1 MYTFLA
7 GVHSIAQNCTKIPLV
22 PSEMKHANEYS
33 RFPLYTLL
41 VSTKNK
47 EYIYI
52 YIYIYIYT
60 HTHTHTHT
68 YTYTHTHNHMTIYVF
83 MSFGLEGLGFVTQKD
98 TSATRGHTQYEQQV
112 LSPK

>member
-1 MYTFLA
+1 MNWKLECRYVPEKKFTFPA
-7 GVHSIAQNCTKIPLV
+7 GVHSIVQNCIEIPLV

-47 EYIYI
+47 EYICM
-52 YIYIYIYT
+52 YT
-60 HTHTHTHT
+60 HTHI
-68 YTYTHTHNHMTIYVF
+68 YTRSHLTMYIF

-98 TSATRGHTQYEQQV
+98 TSATRVHTQHKQQV

>member
-1 MYTFLA
+1 
-7 GVHSIAQNCTKIPLV
+7 
-22 PSEMKHANEYS
+22 MKHVNEYS
-33 RFPLYTLL
+33 RFLLYTLL

-52 YIYIYIYT
+52 YIY
-60 HTHTHTHT
+60 
-68 YTYTHTHNHMTIYVF
+68 THNHLTIYVF

-98 TSATRGHTQYEQQV
+98 TSATGGHTQYKQPV